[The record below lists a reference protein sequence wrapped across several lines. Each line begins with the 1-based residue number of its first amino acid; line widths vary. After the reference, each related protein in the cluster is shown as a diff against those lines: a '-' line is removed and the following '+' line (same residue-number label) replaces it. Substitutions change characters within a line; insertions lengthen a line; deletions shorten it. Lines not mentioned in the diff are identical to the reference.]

1 MEEKLRDLDDILLK
15 LDKCFKKLSNLCDH
29 IEELAIEASRTRGAQ
44 WIHEPLW
51 FTWSFDKFAVSIPLL
66 LIPYH
71 RALHKHKELVEALR
85 PHSTPFEKARTW
97 ISLWAAQ
104 EELKDDGW
112 TDYWEDICKAE
123 VRGWPDGMLPMG

>member
-1 MEEKLRDLDDILLK
+1 MRF
-15 LDKCFKKLSNLCDH
+15 CCTYS
-29 IEELAIEASRTRGAQ
+29 
-44 WIHEPLW
+44 
-51 FTWSFDKFAVSIPLL
+51 DKFTAVSIPLL

-85 PHSTPFEKARTW
+85 LHSTPFEKARTC

-123 VRGWPDGMLPMG
+123 VRGWPDGMLPVE